1 MEANVQK
8 NDVAAFATEAK
19 MPAKPVAPG
28 DSLRLDL
35 DFRWALSD
43 LKVRMAPP
51 ARAEQEVVARR

>member
-43 LKVRMAPP
+43 LKVRVAPP
-51 ARAEQEVVARR
+51 ARASRK